1 MRSGF
6 DYHSHEFIRSL
17 REDAFGTLLRC
28 VGAGALIVICTAL
41 PAISP
46 ETGPP
51 LAAIE
56 GLLLLGV
63 CWAAGLL
70 RARHFFRLAV
80 TVFLAGVLAAIAL
93 TVPSQGLA
101 NNPFIFFSPL
111 MIGIAVLLLRPAAG
125 LAAATAAAIVPA
137 AVAAGSGHAEQLLSL
152 PFAASVALGYL
163 SAALTWLSSQSF
175 FAAVDWALDSYQ
187 KVEKRESQLFESEQR
202 LQRALAEK
210 EYLNEQLLASNQAL
224 ERARAAAEQASRM
237 KTQFVRNM
245 SHELRTPLN
254 AIIGLSYILQQEYKG
269 RLTDEQRDY
278 VRRIYDSGDHLLRL
292 LNDVLDLSK
301 IEAGKLELRQEPLL
315 LEPLVDEALGTTA
328 SLLHDRPLRLRRE
341 LPPDLPPVYAD
352 RLRVAQ
358 VLLNLL
364 SNAAKFTEQGEI
376 VVRAY
381 VPHERPATDDRPS
394 SNGHPSPPTPVVVE
408 VADTGI
414 GIAPEHIGLIFE
426 EFRQVEE
433 GMSRRF
439 GGAGLGL
446 PISRRLVELHGGTL
460 TVESTPGVGSVF
472 RFTLPVADGLPAE
485 PRPEPEPAPLE
496 LAVGA

>member
-1 MRSGF
+1 MNS
-6 DYHSHEFIRSL
+6 
-17 REDAFGTLLRC
+17 
-28 VGAGALIVICTAL
+28 
-41 PAISP
+41 AIMC
-46 ETGPP
+46 G
-51 LAAIE
+51 
-56 GLLLLGV
+56 
-63 CWAAGLL
+63 
-70 RARHFFRLAV
+70 
-80 TVFLAGVLAAIAL
+80 
-93 TVPSQGLA
+93 
-101 NNPFIFFSPL
+101 
-111 MIGIAVLLLRPAAG
+111 
-125 LAAATAAAIVPA
+125 
-137 AVAAGSGHAEQLLSL
+137 GS
-152 PFAASVALGYL
+152 
-163 SAALTWLSSQSF
+163 
-175 FAAVDWALDSYQ
+175 
-187 KVEKRESQLFESEQR
+187 
-202 LQRALAEK
+202 
-210 EYLNEQLLASNQAL
+210 
-224 ERARAAAEQASRM
+224 
-237 KTQFVRNM
+237 
-245 SHELRTPLN
+245 
-254 AIIGLSYILQQEYKG
+254 
-269 RLTDEQRDY
+269 
-278 VRRIYDSGDHLLRL
+278 YDSGDHLLRL

-408 VADTGI
+408 IADTGI